1 MKNLVIVESPTKAR
15 TISKFLGKDF
25 RVESSF
31 GHVRDLPKSKLGVD
45 VEHNFRPTYVIPAQ
59 SKKVAAF
66 LKNLAQKANM
76 IYFATDQDREGE
88 AISWHLKEILQPR
101 PEKIKRITFHEI
113 TKEAIEKSLKNPT
126 SIDINRVNS
135 QQARRVLDRLVG
147 YKLSPLLWKKISR
160 GLSAGR
166 VQSVAV
172 RLVVE
177 REREIEAFKPREYWT
192 IDAIFSKDAT
202 PFEAKLYKIDGT
214 VLQKFAIANKEKAQ
228 TIVQEIKNETYVVE
242 KIEKRKAKK
251 TPYPPFTTSTLQQA
265 AINKLGF
272 SAKQT
277 MVLAQQLYEGVEL
290 GDMGS
295 IGLITYMR
303 TDSLNLSEEFLTAAE
318 HYIEKQFGKN
328 YYHGRRLYKNK
339 AKNAQEAH
347 EAIRPTDLSLD
358 PDSIKKYLQPRQYKL
373 YDLIWRRALASQ
385 MSDSLLDA
393 TAIDMIDSKK
403 KHTFRATGTIIAFDG
418 FLKVYKMETKENFLP
433 KMEHHDTVKLEKITP
448 SQHHTEPAA
457 RYSEATLVKALEER
471 GIGRPSTYAPTLST
485 IQDRNYV
492 IKEGKNLKPT
502 EIGTVVNDLLVE
514 HFPRIVDYDFTA
526 KIEENLDEIAQ
537 GKIEWQKVMADFYG
551 PFSKNLEEKERE
563 LSKKEITEEPTDQ
576 VCEKCAKPM
585 VIKIGR
591 FGKFLACTGY
601 PECKNTKE
609 ISADG
614 KIAPEKKIEEKCPE
628 CGKELT
634 QKRGRYGTFIGC
646 SGYPEC
652 AYIKKEP
659 PKEYAVCPK
668 CEEGKIVA
676 RRGRRGIFYACGNYP
691 KCKNA
696 YWSMPTGDKCPECQ
710 NILLY
715 GKDTM
720 IVCGNKECGYKKIM
734 ATTMRLEKA

>member
-45 VEHNFRPTYVIPAQ
+45 IEHNFRPTYVIPAQ
-59 SKKVAAF
+59 SKKVVSV
-66 LKNLAQKANM
+66 LKNLAQKANI

-88 AISWHLKEILQPR
+88 AISWHLKEILQPH
-101 PEKIKRITFHEI
+101 PSKIKRITFHEI
-113 TKEAIEKSLKNPT
+113 TKEAIGKSLKNPI

-135 QQARRVLDRLVG
+135 QQARRILDRLVG
-147 YKLSPLLWKKISR
+147 YKLSPLLWKKIAR

-172 RLVVE
+172 RLIVE

-202 PFEAKLYKIDGT
+202 PFEAKLHKIDNAI
-214 VLQKFAIANKEKAQ
+214 LQKFAIASKENAQ
-228 TIVQEIKNETYVVE
+228 TILQDTKNETYVVE
-242 KIEKRKAKK
+242 KVEKRKVKK

-265 AINKLGF
+265 AVNKLGF

-295 IGLITYMR
+295 VGLITYMR
-303 TDSLNLSEEFLTAAE
+303 TDSLNLSEEFLAATGN
-318 HYIEKQFGKN
+318 YIEKQFGKN
-328 YYHGRRLYKNK
+328 YYNGKRLYRNK
-339 AKNAQEAH
+339 SKNAQEAH
-347 EAIRPTDLSLD
+347 EAIRPTDLSLE
-358 PDSIKKYLQPRQYKL
+358 PNSIKKSLQPSQYKL

-393 TAIDMIDSKK
+393 TAIDIIDSKK
-403 KHTFRATGTIIAFDG
+403 KYTFRATGTIIAFDG
-418 FLKVYKMETKENFLP
+418 FLKVYKMETKENLLP
-433 KMEHHDTVKLEKITP
+433 NMEHHDPVKLEKVTP

-471 GIGRPSTYAPTLST
+471 GIGRPSTYAPTIST
-485 IQDRNYV
+485 IQERNYV

-514 HFPRIVDYDFTA
+514 HFPSVVDYDFTA
-526 KIEENLDEIAQ
+526 KMEENLDEIAQ

-551 PFSKNLEEKERE
+551 PFQKNLKEKEHE

-576 VCEKCAKPM
+576 VCEKCGKPM

-591 FGKFLACTGY
+591 FGKFLACSGY

-614 KIAPEKKIEEKCPE
+614 KIIPEKKIEEKCPE
-628 CGKELT
+628 CGKELA

-659 PKEYAVCPK
+659 PKVYAVCPK
-668 CEEGKIVA
+668 CEKGKIVA
-676 RRGRRGIFYACGNYP
+676 RQGRRGVFYACGNYP
-691 KCKNA
+691 KCKNI
-696 YWSMPTGDKCPECQ
+696 YNSPPTGEKCQ
-710 NILLY
+710 NCGELLVL
-715 GKDTM
+715 GKNNT
-720 IVCGNKECGYKKIM
+720 IVCSNKECGYTK
-734 ATTMRLEKA
+734 